1 MNNVVNIVKSGQSV
15 PLKFE
20 VFDGPIEKTSTSDIA
35 SFTQKQI
42 SCSSFTTT
50 ITDAIEITNTGG
62 TSLRY
67 DGTSGQFIANW
78 KTSSNN
84 ANTCWEV
91 KTTTTNGSSISAY
104 FKLK

>member
-1 MNNVVNIVKSGQSV
+1 MNGVLNTIKSGQSV

-20 VFDGPIEKTSTSDIA
+20 VFDGPTEKTSTLDIA

-42 SCSSFTTT
+42 SCSIFTTAL
-50 ITDAIEITNTGG
+50 TDAVEITNTGG

-67 DGTSGQFIANW
+67 AGLEGQFVANW
-78 KTSSNN
+78 KTPSGK

-91 KTTTTNGSSISAY
+91 KTTTTNGPSISAY